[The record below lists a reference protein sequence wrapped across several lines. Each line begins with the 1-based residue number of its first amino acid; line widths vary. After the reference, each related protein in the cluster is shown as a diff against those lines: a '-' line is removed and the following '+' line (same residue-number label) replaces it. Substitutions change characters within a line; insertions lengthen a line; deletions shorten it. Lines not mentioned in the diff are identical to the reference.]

1 MLTVTPTL
9 HLTVTP
15 TLHPR
20 HSGHLEEQLV
30 VSLLATRR
38 FSISNTLFLYSLT
51 IVFLRAS

>member
-1 MLTVTPTL
+1 MLTVTPTLHLTVTPTL

-38 FSISNTLFLYSLT
+38 FSTP
-51 IVFLRAS
+51 